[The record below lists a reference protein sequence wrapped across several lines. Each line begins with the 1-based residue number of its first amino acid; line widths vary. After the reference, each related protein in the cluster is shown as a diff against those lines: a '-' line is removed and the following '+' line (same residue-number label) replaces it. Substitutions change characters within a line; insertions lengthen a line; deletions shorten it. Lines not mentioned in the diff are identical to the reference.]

1 MKVICVRGGFKFTP
15 LKIYD
20 AVNFSS
26 MAESGT
32 PVCLFD
38 DEERMRWYDLEK
50 IDFLITLEK
59 WRQTQ
64 LDDLEI

>member
-1 MKVICVRGGFKFTP
+1 MKVICVRRGFRFTP

-32 PVCLFD
+32 PVCLFN
-38 DEERMRWYDLEK
+38 DELQMRWYDLEK

-59 WRQTQ
+59 WRENQ